1 MGIMQ
6 RINTNTVVYNYL
18 ELKDS
23 LENTTDTF
31 IYLVS
36 DITFTNGIK
45 INASNYRTITF
56 YYYGVLVTLS
66 ITRYLKIIII
76 LFS

>member
-18 ELKDS
+18 ELRDP

-31 IYLVS
+31 IYLGSVLHLL
-36 DITFTNGIK
+36 TEL
-45 INASNYRTITF
+45 SNYRTITF
-56 YYYGVLVTLS
+56 GYYSVWVTLS
-66 ITRYLKIIII
+66 ITRYLKIIIM

>member
-18 ELKDS
+18 ELRDS

-31 IYLVS
+31 IYLVV
-36 DITFTNGIK
+36 ILHLLTEL
-45 INASNYRTITF
+45 SNYRTITF
-56 YYYGVLVTLS
+56 GYYSVWVTLS

>member
-18 ELKDS
+18 ELRDS

-31 IYLVS
+31 IYLGS

-56 YYYGVLVTLS
+56 GYYGVLVTLS
-66 ITRYLKIIII
+66 IARYLKIIIMFF
-76 LFS
+76 L

>member
-18 ELKDS
+18 ELRDS

-31 IYLVS
+31 IYLVV
-36 DITFTNGIK
+36 ILHLLTEL
-45 INASNYRTITF
+45 SNYRTITF

-66 ITRYLKIIII
+66 ITRYLKIIIM

>member
-18 ELKDS
+18 ELRDS

-31 IYLVS
+31 IYLVV
-36 DITFTNGIK
+36 ILHLLTEL
-45 INASNYRTITF
+45 SNYRTITF
-56 YYYGVLVTLS
+56 GYYSAWVTLS
-66 ITRYLKIIII
+66 ITRYLKIIIMFF
-76 LFS
+76 L

>member
-18 ELKDS
+18 ELRDS

-31 IYLVS
+31 IYLGS

-66 ITRYLKIIII
+66 ITRYLKIIIM

>member
-1 MGIMQ
+1 MTLDYTKMLRISLVKKALFFIFRISYKMGIMQ

-31 IYLVS
+31 IYLGS
-36 DITFTNGIK
+36 
-45 INASNYRTITF
+45 
-56 YYYGVLVTLS
+56 VL
-66 ITRYLKIIII
+66 YL
-76 LFS
+76 LMELR

>member
-1 MGIMQ
+1 MQ
-6 RINTNTVVYNYL
+6 RINKNTVGVYNYL
-18 ELKDS
+18 GLKDAI
-23 LENTTDTF
+23 ENNTDTF

-45 INASNYRTITF
+45 INASNHRTITF

-66 ITRYLKIIII
+66 ITRYLKIIIM

>member
-31 IYLVS
+31 IYLVV
-36 DITFTNGIK
+36 ILHLLTEL
-45 INASNYRTITF
+45 SNYRTITF
-56 YYYGVLVTLS
+56 GYYSV
-66 ITRYLKIIII
+66 
-76 LFS
+76 

>member
-1 MGIMQ
+1 MSIMQ
-6 RINTNTVVYNYL
+6 RININTVVYNYL

-56 YYYGVLVTLS
+56 GYYSVWVTLS

>member
-1 MGIMQ
+1 MQ

-18 ELKDS
+18 KLKDS

-36 DITFTNGIK
+36 DITFTNRIK